1 MALTTALWSGEVHA
15 IDVHISADTITQGYQ
30 LIASDGDVI
39 QRSRLNQFLGIG
51 LYDMSGDGSNRYTF
65 VTQMRFDSDFGITQ
79 ADAQNIEQLKNNN
92 LSVMYAYFDIRDV
105 GGFLDMRLG
114 RQLLVDQ
121 LDYTMMDGATFT
133 FHTGKN
139 FSISVFGGSEVKNA
153 GFLSVINSTQLEV
166 DGSGGFDGDID
177 DEIGIVLGAS
187 IALEGLR
194 EHHGNLIYRRI
205 MTPLINDPAN
215 PGTKKVFVD
224 TERIGG
230 NYHWRIIP
238 QLHLTTAWG
247 YDIAIGDFTDIRAG
261 LRAPKIA
268 DVLDIELFY
277 WHLVPTFEG
286 SSIFNIFS
294 TEPINDVNLRLR
306 YHFAKGV
313 SAYVGGFIRLFGQ
326 GPDVRSSIL
335 ANDDPAVTETITDFG
350 AVAGARA
357 QVGRYGRVALD
368 ANYVTGYGQQA
379 TIDMRGG
386 YGFLNG
392 SLDLS
397 GGVTTV
403 VFDDELIDAL
413 EDISFGAHLRLSY
426 QIQEM
431 ARFHVIAEL
440 NSNNI
445 ERVQYRMY
453 GLIDLDFWL

>member
-1 MALTTALWSGEVHA
+1 VLTWSSTAGA
-15 IDVHISADTITQGYQ
+15 IDVHISADTIAQGYQ

-51 LYDMSGDGSNRYTF
+51 LYDMSGDGTGRYSF
-65 VTQMRFDSDFGITQ
+65 VTQMRFDSDFGITK

-92 LSVMYAYFDIRDV
+92 LSILYAYFDIKDI
-105 GGFLDMRLG
+105 GGFMDLRLG

-121 LDYTMMDGATFT
+121 LDYTMMDGARFT
-133 FHTGKN
+133 FHTGLN
-139 FSISVFGGSEVKNA
+139 FAVSVFAGTEVKNA

-166 DGSGGFDGDID
+166 DGSGGFDDDID
-177 DEIGIVLGAS
+177 DEVGIVVGAS
-187 IALEGLR
+187 LALEGLR
-194 EHHGNLIYRRI
+194 DHHGNFTYRRI
-205 MTPLINDPAN
+205 MTPPVSDPAN
-215 PGTKKVFVD
+215 PGTKKIFVD
-224 TERIGG
+224 TERVGG
-230 NYHWRIIP
+230 SYHWRIIP
-238 QLHLTTAWG
+238 QLHLSAAWG
-247 YDIAIGDFTDIRAG
+247 YEIALGSLTDARVG
-261 LRAPKIA
+261 LRSPKIA

-313 SAYVGGFIRLFGQ
+313 SAYVGGYARLFGQ
-326 GPDVRSSIL
+326 GPDVRGDPA
-335 ANDDPAVTETITDFG
+335 ANDDPAVVEAVTDLG

-357 QVGRYGRVALD
+357 TIGRYGRFALD
-368 ANYVTGYGQQA
+368 ANYLSGYGQQA

-386 YGFLNG
+386 YGFLDG
-392 SLDLS
+392 ALDVS
-397 GGVTTV
+397 GGLTTV
-403 VFDDELIDAL
+403 VFDDELLDAL

-426 QIQEM
+426 QIRDM